1 MNLGVLLDKIV
12 DKTSDKKPFVRLHL
26 LGDPEMPVWSDT
38 PKTFDVNVTRWS
50 AISNTYRFNVRINN
64 LPEGEGALVCFKK
77 DNECYYKMVISDNE
91 FHTFAYSPKITGTM
105 TITVTARNFIPYEKS
120 FKIATDLVG
129 DFSIAEIVNFNGKAK
144 IGARTS
150 LNIGIKTQVCKMHRM
165 S

>member
-1 MNLGVLLDKIV
+1 MLRVGRQFLIPIV
-12 DKTSDKKPFVRLHL
+12 S
-26 LGDPEMPVWSDT
+26 
-38 PKTFDVNVTRWS
+38 
-50 AISNTYRFNVRINN
+50 NVRINN

-129 DFSIAEIVNFNGKAK
+129 DFSIAEIVNLMGKPRLVHEHHLILA
-144 IGARTS
+144 
-150 LNIGIKTQVCKMHRM
+150 
-165 S
+165 